1 MERILKIIAVILSI
15 IIVVLSVYIV
25 QCGARFDTKS
35 ETKAETIKE
44 STETEKW
51 QETANFETG
60 EAYEQETEQKVDI
73 SADNDGLETDVETV
87 QETVADERVEV
98 EAETQDQVD
107 RIQRMTDFG
116 IPAEIYDEMEA
127 RLKANNIEWWL
138 PYMIA
143 QCFQES
149 MFRVDVE
156 NGLDKGLLQYR
167 ITYWS
172 AICVE
177 HGYPADT
184 SIFDWRTQIAIYT
197 MDTARRLNSG
207 LSIEETISRHK
218 QSDFGQYDALYVS
231 HVMRWVR

>member
-44 STETEKW
+44 SIETEKR
-51 QETANFETG
+51 QETANFESG
-60 EAYEQETEQKVDI
+60 EAYEQETEQEVGI
-73 SADNDGLETDVETV
+73 SADNDGLDTDVETV

-98 EAETQDQVD
+98 EAETQDQMD
-107 RIQRMTDFG
+107 RIQRMTEFG

-172 AICVE
+172 AVCVE

-197 MDTARRLNSG
+197 MDTARRLHSG

-218 QSDFGQYDALYVS
+218 TSDFGSYDALYVS